1 MIQVPKLSKGR
12 TGGGANVLSKGG
24 GENNVGYSKKP

>member
-24 GENNVGYSKKP
+24 GENNVT